1 MKFKF
6 LLLISLFLHCKQIP
20 EEVPFLPMK
29 IVIDSLY
36 GVKIIDAYRYIENLE
51 DTLALKWYKQQ
62 TNFSNKLVSSIS
74 NRDQFISLQ
83 QKINSSDNIKISKL
97 KITSNNIYFYLKEDK
112 NHNIKK
118 LFYRNSFNGDEKLLF
133 NPISISEN
141 TVINYINP
149 NWNGT
154 QIIIGITENDNEIG
168 EIIILDIESK
178 KLLDQPISNC
188 WPSALGG
195 ARWLP
200 DNTGFTYEFIPE
212 IDKDSEKYLLNIQTL
227 LHKVSQNPK
236 TDKILLSKNN
246 NPNIKIKE
254 QDFPE
259 VAFKDETSNYMFA
272 SISGASY
279 YADYYYSNLS
289 GLRNLNIEWKKLFTK
304 EKLIKK
310 FYVDNDDIIYLTA
323 ENAENF
329 KLCKTSLLKPNF
341 EKPEILVTQDS
352 NYVITDFTLTSKGV
366 FFVKTKNGV
375 EAKLYQFTNEKK
387 IIEIAIPEK
396 SGNIDVSSKGSNYDD
411 LWIKTKGWTSQK
423 EEFKYDYSNNRFV
436 AHQLYPNTIYKE
448 LLSNTVIKE
457 LEVYSDDNET
467 IPLSIIYKKGTKL
480 DGNSSVLLNG
490 YGAFGISIKPAL
502 SSYLLHWINNGGIY
516 AVAHVRGGGEKGNSW
531 YKGGY
536 KKTKPNSWKDLIS
549 CTEYLIKNKYTSQKK
564 IALSSA
570 SGGGVLIGNAIVER
584 PDLFAAAIIRVGIFN
599 TLRSEFAPN
608 GKNLI
613 REFGTVSDSLE
624 FKYLLEMDAYYKIKK
639 NIEYPAVYLTAG
651 LNDSRVVVWQPG
663 KFAAKLQE
671 STSSNMPILLSVNFD
686 GGHGFDASKETK
698 DEELANL
705 LSFAF
710 WQTGHPDFQPRQ

>member
-83 QKINSSDNIKISKL
+83 QKINSSDNIKFSKL

-212 IDKDSEKYLLNIQTL
+212 IDKNSEKYLLNIQTL
-227 LHKVSQNPK
+227 LHKVGQNPK

-304 EKLIKK
+304 DKLIKK
-310 FYVDNDDIIYLTA
+310 FYIDNDDIIYLTA